1 LAHNDVLQQVEI
13 LVELI
18 DLGWYARVHLRQ
30 HLLLRARV
38 HGAGLGNQWQN
49 AWETRRAQ
57 PPVQLPGRT
66 NLLLDVVDVSLR
78 VVRVLLNPVDLLRN
92 LFL

>member
-30 HLLLRARV
+30 HLLL
-38 HGAGLGNQWQN
+38 
-49 AWETRRAQ
+49 
-57 PPVQLPGRT
+57 
-66 NLLLDVVDVSLR
+66 LLDVVDVSLR